1 MYKSSI
7 ERTCV
12 ELVKKA
18 TIALCYK
25 SPEYFWKCY
34 EPYMGQGYYV
44 FNEIILTGLT
54 VLSPEYSNRIM
65 RYLCSDMDK
74 NIFDYTSGA
83 EDELGLVKEV
93 LKIHGNSCDKEE
105 LLMIEN
111 AICRYISPKASEWY
125 KRRIEQ
131 NERKE

>member
-44 FNEIILTGLT
+44 LNEIILTGLT

-83 EDELGLVKEV
+83 EDE
-93 LKIHGNSCDKEE
+93 
-105 LLMIEN
+105 
-111 AICRYISPKASEWY
+111 
-125 KRRIEQ
+125 
-131 NERKE
+131 